1 MNIAIYTI
9 TSELH
14 DAKSIDATTRAFLES
29 LDITYDMRG
38 NDFSDYGSHA
48 LDLIYIRTGGTEGIF
63 KPLLPQLQQQSKRP
77 FYLLT
82 SGKSNSL
89 AASMEILSYLN
100 QQGITGEIIHGSTA
114 YIHHRI
120 KVLEQVGVARS
131 KMKGCRLGLIGE
143 PSDWLISSRFDR
155 TIVKERLGIELV
167 YIPMKELL
175 EMPNVKKIY
184 EALKALVEKYQL
196 QGFTLR
202 CFDLLTTIRDT
213 GCMALAKL
221 NAEGIVAGCE
231 GDVPAMLSMKIIQ
244 ALTGVSGFQANPA
257 TIDPEK
263 GEMLFA
269 HCTIPLNMVERYE
282 LDTHFES
289 GIGVGIRGYMKE
301 GPVTIFKVAG
311 DMSRHFIAEGTL
323 VRNQAKPD
331 LCRTQQV
338 IELDDKGQ
346 TRYFLTQPIGNHHI
360 IVPGHLKELLEE
372 TLK

>member
-14 DAKSIDATTRAFLES
+14 DAKSIDATTRAFRES

-213 GCMALAKL
+213 GCMALAQL

-282 LDTHFES
+282 LDTHFET
-289 GIGVGIRGYMKE
+289 GIGVGIRGNMKE

-311 DMSRHFIAEGTL
+311 DLSRYFIAEGTL

-372 TLK
+372 ILK